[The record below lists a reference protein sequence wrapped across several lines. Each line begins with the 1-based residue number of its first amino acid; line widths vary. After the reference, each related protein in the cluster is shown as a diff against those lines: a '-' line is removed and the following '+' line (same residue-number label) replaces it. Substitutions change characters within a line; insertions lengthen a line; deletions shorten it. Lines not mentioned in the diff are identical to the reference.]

1 MKSRTEDGS
10 ELRRD
15 MVSGDWI
22 LVAAKR
28 AKRPQAERT
37 REKIPS
43 LKSGCP
49 FDDPQK
55 GGTGEPLLWL
65 AHPEAGKK
73 GPASFSDWWVQI
85 IPNKYPALSPHHV
98 CPEEVSDGPY
108 FKMAGTG
115 FHEVIIT
122 RDHDRRISE
131 MNVQEVAVLL
141 EAYQERYK
149 VISKEPC
156 IEYTLIFHN
165 QGPEAG
171 ASIYH
176 PHSQLIALPIIPP
189 DVRKSLEGSRQY
201 YVQKGKCVH
210 CAMLEWELAQK
221 ERVVFENEGFAV
233 FEPYASR
240 VSYET
245 RIFPKKHSARFE
257 EMDSFL
263 RAELA
268 EALQKT
274 LGKIK
279 NGMGD
284 PDYNFF
290 IHTAPAQPDG
300 IDYYHWH
307 VEIPTKTA
315 IWAGLEL
322 GTGVEVIAI
331 SPEEAAL

>member
-1 MKSRTEDGS
+1 MKIRAEDGS
-10 ELRRD
+10 EFRRD

-37 REKIPS
+37 KNEVPNPE
-43 LKSGCP
+43 SGCP

-55 GGTGEPLLWL
+55 DGGEEPILWL
-65 AHPEAGKK
+65 PR
-73 GPASFSDWWVQI
+73 PSASSFKDWWVQI
-85 IPNKYPALSPHHV
+85 IPNKYPALNPHHV
-98 CPEEVSDGPY
+98 CPEEVADGPY
-108 FKMAGTG
+108 FKMTGTG

-131 MNVQEVAVLL
+131 MSDDEADALF
-141 EAYQERYK
+141 EAYQKRYK
-149 VISKEPC
+149 MISYEPC
-156 IEYTLIFHN
+156 IEYILIFHN

-176 PHSQLIALPIIPP
+176 PHSQLIAMPIVPP

-201 YVQKGKCVH
+201 YVEKGKCVH
-210 CAMLEWELAQK
+210 CVMLEWEMSQG
-221 ERVVFENEGFAV
+221 ERMVFENKSFAV

-245 RIFPKKHSARFE
+245 RVFPKRHSARFE
-257 EMDSFL
+257 DMGSPERKD
-263 RAELA
+263 LA
-268 EALQKT
+268 EAMRQT
-274 LGKIK
+274 LAKIK
-279 NGMGD
+279 NGIGD

-290 IHTAPAQPDG
+290 IHTAPARPDG
-300 IDYYHWH
+300 DYYHWH
-307 VEIPTKTA
+307 IEILPKTA

-322 GTGVEVIAI
+322 GTGIEVIAV
-331 SPEEAAL
+331 SPEEAAAELKKA